1 MGGLGAWGWEVRR
14 CAKGKGCVSV
24 SGSWVSTAD
33 CLSAVESLYISRLL
47 AAPCSRDWPTHI
59 FFLEHYTRENK
70 VCEAAPRPSEQSNLR
85 RLQDAYTE
93 CVRCPVHVH
102 SKDEA
107 VFAYTYLR
115 FRVLPEYQFFP
126 VFLRC
131 R

>member
-1 MGGLGAWGWEVRR
+1 MGPLGVGGGGGARGVGVGGEEMCDGEGVRE
-14 CAKGKGCVSV
+14 SV

-47 AAPCSRDWPTHI
+47 AAPCSRDWPTHT
-59 FFLEHYTRENK
+59 FLLEHYTRENK

-93 CVRCPVHVH
+93 CVRCPVYVH

-107 VFAYTYLR
+107 VYAYT
-115 FRVLPEYQFFP
+115 FALPCSHE
-126 VFLRC
+126 R
-131 R
+131 